1 MANNPYNSKVQLAD
15 GTVLIDLTGDTIAAD
30 KLLAGVTA
38 HDKSGA
44 PITGTVSSMTQAQIS
59 TAVTAGW
66 NSNS

>member
-15 GTVLIDLTGDTIAAD
+15 GTVLIDLTEDTIAAD